1 MNAPPAQSPAPENRG
16 AVSSQPGFGPTFFSV
31 FLSSCRRS
39 LPEQRL
45 TFTTFWGKDK
55 LIQAPQA
62 ARHQG
67 SNDQDQ
73 GKHVR
78 HANSLGL
85 FAVFTN
91 MQNGEER
98 FLRQLDVTDLLHT
111 LLTFCFCSSFFL
123 RLTSPPAAFRQ
134 DVFTQLFHGRAR

>member
-1 MNAPPAQSPAPENRG
+1 MNAPPEQSPAPENRG

-31 FLSSCRRS
+31 FCPVVAGRCLSSG
-39 LPEQRL
+39 L
-45 TFTTFWGKDK
+45 TFTTFWCKDK

-78 HANSLGL
+78 HANSWL

-91 MQNGEER
+91 VQNGEER
-98 FLRQLDVTDLLHT
+98 FLRQLNVTDLLHT

-123 RLTSPPAAFRQ
+123 RLTSPP
-134 DVFTQLFHGRAR
+134 